1 VVPQGGD
8 EANRTTEP
16 LVLPGLGHHGT
27 AQEAPIATDGLVF
40 GDTGRALPAPSGLR
54 RYIGY
59 QLVSSFRLTGAIWVI
74 FLADRGLS
82 LGQIGLA
89 EAAFHLAPVTLELP
103 TGSLADLFGRKWSLA
118 MGSLLGVISALLML
132 AVHQLWLAIPAMY
145 LAGAAMTFESGA
157 QQAFLY
163 DALAAGGGS
172 DRFSRVFGRLISA
185 GFLVTGVSA
194 FLGGALA
201 DQSFVWPYALA
212 AGIGLI
218 GVWLAVGLQE
228 PARER
233 ATHRSIGRTIG
244 EALATVRERPRLGAM
259 LLFGAIFWTSVTLA
273 ELYAQ
278 AVFDGM
284 GLPPSRIGLLVGG
297 SFVMVAAGAWL
308 AHRLTSRG
316 TFTVWTIGLS
326 LLTVGGVLGIASE
339 VLPLAIV
346 AFVLF
351 EFGTGIYEPLLADRI
366 NREVEAS
373 RRATILSLNG
383 FLFSL
388 TMIWAF
394 PLVGWVAGRA
404 GWLVAFSGVS
414 VVLLASLVIWLLS
427 ERGAVED

>member
-1 VVPQGGD
+1 MDSQSDRAPNGPGQ
-8 EANRTTEP
+8 P

-27 AQEAPIATDGLVF
+27 AQETPITADGLLV
-40 GDTGRALPAPSGLR
+40 GTESEDVRTPSDLR

-82 LGQIGLA
+82 LGEIGLA
-89 EAAFHLAPVTLELP
+89 EAAFHLAPVALEFP

-118 MGSLLGVISALLML
+118 MGSLLGATAALLML
-132 AVHQLWLAIPAMY
+132 AVHDLWLAIPAMY

-163 DALAAGGGS
+163 DALAAGGGA
-172 DRFSRVFGRLISA
+172 DRFSRIFGRLISA
-185 GFLVTGVSA
+185 SFLVTSISA
-194 FLGGALA
+194 FLGGTLA
-201 DQSFVWPYALA
+201 DLSFVWPYALA

-218 GVWLAVGLQE
+218 GVWLAAGLRE
-228 PARER
+228 PAREV
-233 ATHRSIGRTIG
+233 APHRSVTRTIG
-244 EALATVRERPRLGAM
+244 EALSIVRERPRLASM
-259 LLFGAIFWTSVTLA
+259 LLFGAVFWTSVTLA

-278 AVFDGM
+278 AVFSGM

-316 TFTVWTIGLS
+316 TFAIWTIGLS
-326 LLTVGGVLGIASE
+326 LLTVGGVLGLASE
-339 VLPLAIV
+339 FLPLAIG

-366 NREVEAS
+366 NREVEPA

-404 GWLVAFSGVS
+404 GWLVAFGGVS
-414 VVLLASLVIWLLS
+414 FVLLAALTVWLLT
-427 ERGAVED
+427 ERGSLDG